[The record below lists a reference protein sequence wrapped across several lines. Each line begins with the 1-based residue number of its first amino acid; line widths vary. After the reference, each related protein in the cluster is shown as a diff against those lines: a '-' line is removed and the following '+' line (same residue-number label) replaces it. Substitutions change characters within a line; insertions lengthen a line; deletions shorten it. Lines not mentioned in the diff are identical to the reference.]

1 MCRNMWKPW
10 TLMATLQQKSSFL
23 MQIRSFD
30 HSDGTSPIDDL
41 PPIKNRWFSIVMEL
55 WWDGSLLK
63 MAPIELEGIRCFF
76 RFSLGNP
83 GPIPGHIDN
92 HGADRVEQRRTS
104 SSRPAGASVSA
115 VSAGACTKYGDLDNG
130 WWHWGGQFL
139 DVSSN
144 SLGNQWWF
152 IDGLPHY

>member
-1 MCRNMWKPW
+1 MMGWFVAKNGTNCQCQFVRKATWK
-10 TLMATLQQKSSFL
+10 KEIS
-23 MQIRSFD
+23 
-30 HSDGTSPIDDL
+30 
-41 PPIKNRWFSIVMEL
+41 
-55 WWDGSLLK
+55 
-63 MAPIELEGIRCFF
+63 LEGIRCFF

-130 WWHWGGQFL
+130 WWHWVDNF
-139 DVSSN
+139 
-144 SLGNQWWF
+144 
-152 IDGLPHY
+152 

>member
-1 MCRNMWKPW
+1 MVERSRVYPKKLLFEKLNYDKPEDLGVPSVQTIPHVPLKFFTREVLLEFYW
-10 TLMATLQQKSSFL
+10 N
-23 MQIRSFD
+23 
-30 HSDGTSPIDDL
+30 SP
-41 PPIKNRWFSIVMEL
+41 RR
-55 WWDGSLLK
+55 WDGSLLK

-115 VSAGACTKYGDLDNG
+115 VPAGACTKYGDLDNG

-144 SLGNQWWF
+144 SLGNQ
-152 IDGLPHY
+152 